1 MAGRSEGRFVK
12 GGDIWDY
19 HFRCIVKDKKEV
31 KRLDHKNHCRI
42 GTALIATASVGT
54 IVSLFGLYYGF
65 LYQYWVIVW
74 CSLCLFAIIF
84 IDLWKVSLHEKQEA

>member
-1 MAGRSEGRFVK
+1 MAGRSEGHFIK

-19 HFRCIVKDKKEV
+19 HFKSIVKDKKEV

-54 IVSLFGLYYGF
+54 IVSLFSLSYGF
-65 LYQYWVIVW
+65 LYQNWVIVW
-74 CSLCLFAIIF
+74 CSLCLLAIIF